1 MIKKTV
7 LALACSL
14 LVVSMVPTVGQCRHH
29 HHGGVALAWGLT
41 GFLLGSTVAAVSY
54 RPPPV
59 EVVYVEPPPVYA
71 QPAYPPPA
79 YGYAPRPQA
88 ETCRWERYVLD
99 GYGRVML
106 DGYGR
111 PVKEYTVG
119 PCQSPP
125 Y

>member
-14 LVVSMVPTVGQCRHH
+14 LVVPMAPTTGQCHH

-41 GFLLGSTVAAVSY
+41 GFLLGSTLAAFSY
-54 RPPPV
+54 RPPP
-59 EVVYVEPPPVYA
+59 EVVYAEPPPVYA
-71 QPAYPPPA
+71 PPAYSPPA
-79 YGYAPRPQA
+79 YGYAPRRQA
-88 ETCRWERYVLD
+88 ETCRWERFVLD
-99 GYGRVML
+99 RYGRVML

-111 PVKEYTVG
+111 PVKEYSVG
-119 PCQSPP
+119 SCQYPP